1 MNWIQFYN
9 EPKFEVVQPH
19 KYIGPLSKREMMGN
33 MWSNFEYYSI
43 KIKFPKDFD
52 IKRLNGRFTTNYKFN
67 NNYYSAHFEIVNVRG
82 LSTSGSYKILK
93 LEIEGFDLTEV
104 PLQTQRDFIISD
116 LIENEN

>member
-19 KYIGPLSKREMMGN
+19 KYIGPLSKREMGN
-33 MWSNFEYYSI
+33 MWSNFQYYSI
-43 KIKFPKDFD
+43 KIKLPKDFD
-52 IKRLNGRFTTNYKFN
+52 IKRLKGRFTTNYKLN
-67 NNYYSAHFEIVNVRG
+67 NNYYSAHFEIVNVRE
-82 LSTSGSYKILK
+82 LSTSGNFKVLK
-93 LEIEGFDLTEV
+93 LEIEGLDLTEV